1 MRIHNTHFKC
11 VAWSFF
17 LLSSL
22 PSFCAFAYH
31 HYAFEKLQSCDW
43 TVLTQ
48 NLEKRKKWLSSLPWG
63 TVLNNHW
70 SRFEQ
75 SFCTIKKSW
84 NQCFLKKKF
93 WELLPPTGGC
103 CFTASVLWNGS
114 SPPGGTPFSD
124 WVMRSSEVWCTVCGF
139 IVKQM
144 SLYLVWRALACGV
157 FVLCVRRCMYV
168 CMCCEC
174 KCSRIIS
181 CFCFTS

>member
-48 NLEKRKKWLSSLPWG
+48 NLEERKKWLSSLPWG

-84 NQCFLKKKF
+84 NQCFLKKISGNCF
-93 WELLPPTGGC
+93 LPPVDAASQQVFFEMVLLLPGELHSLTE
-103 CFTASVLWNGS
+103 LW
-114 SPPGGTPFSD
+114 D
-124 WVMRSSEVWCTVCGF
+124 LL
-139 IVKQM
+139 K
-144 SLYLVWRALACGV
+144 CGV
-157 FVLCVRRCMYV
+157 LYAVLSSNRWV
-168 CMCCEC
+168 C
-174 KCSRIIS
+174 
-181 CFCFTS
+181 T